1 MAEKH
6 ATAFEKALTQAVLSR
21 YRTQLDADTEP
32 VQLSDEYQAAI
43 AALTKKT
50 ERKSWKFVNTTFK
63 RLLIAAIIVAL
74 LAATAFA
81 VVPIFREKPVE
92 YTMRSDGIVYS
103 FDFSQEDL
111 DRAPKSIETRYKPT
125 YIPDGYTFEKAN
137 NNSPIIASYYYIDN
151 YGHYI
156 DYSQHT
162 LWESEPA
169 GNNPPGVVSF
179 LGYSADFLDEIEEAV
194 IAGYEVKLLHYT
206 LDTGEKELSAIW
218 TDHEYFFSVDLQFD
232 DPAVIRKIIES
243 IQPVD

>member
-21 YRTQLDADTEP
+21 YQTQLDADTEP
-32 VQLSDEYQAAI
+32 VQLSDEYRAAI

-92 YTMRSDGIVYS
+92 YTMRSDGIKYS
-103 FDFSQEDL
+103 FTFSQEDY
-111 DRAPKSIETRYKPT
+111 DRAPKEIETRYEP
-125 YIPDGYTFEKAN
+125 
-137 NNSPIIASYYYIDN
+137 SYMP
-151 YGHYI
+151 
-156 DYSQHT
+156 
-162 LWESEPA
+162 E
-169 GNNPPGVVSF
+169 
-179 LGYSADFLDEIEEAV
+179 GYSLHVKNNDLASSDIHFISNSRSLISFCQHILWQPDPDYVDSPDTISVYGINSEGAEIETVV
-194 IAGYEVKLLHYT
+194 INGYEVKLLHYT
-206 LDTGEKELSAIW
+206 LDTGEKTLSAVW
-218 TDHEYFFSVDLQFD
+218 TNHEYFFDLSLDFD
-232 DPAVIRKIIES
+232 DADIAARIIES

>member
-32 VQLSDEYQAAI
+32 VQLSDEYRAAI

-125 YIPDGYTFEKAN
+125 YIPDGFTLSMDNVYPTSSDFDYVD
-137 NNSPIIASYYYIDN
+137 NSGRLISF
-151 YGHYI
+151 
-156 DYSQHT
+156 SQNV
-162 LWESEPA
+162 LWETEPA
-169 GNNPPGVVSF
+169 GTYPPGVVSVF
-179 LGYSADFLDEIEEAV
+179 GIDAEYLDEIEDTV

-218 TDHEYFFSVDLQFD
+218 TDHEYFFMVFMHFD
-232 DPAVIRKIIES
+232 DPAVIRKIVES
-243 IQPVD
+243 VQPIN